1 MLIEGSWVQN
11 PKLIKDQAVSF
22 FSARFTEEN
31 HDRPTLD
38 GVMFNSITHTQREEL
53 IAPFSDRDL
62 REAVWSCSGDKCPGP
77 DGFNFNFI
85 KEFWE
90 IFKPDFRRFADE
102 FHVNGCFPKGSNASF
117 LALIPKI
124 NHPQSFDDYRPISL
138 IGCMYKIIAK
148 LLANRLRKVLPGL
161 IDERQTA
168 FIKDRHILHGTLI
181 LNEVIEEAKR
191 SKKPALVF
199 KVDFA
204 KAYDSVSW
212 SFLDYMMVRMG
223 FCPIWRKWI
232 KACNQSASI
241 SILINGSPSNEFVPT
256 RGLRQGDPLAPFL
269 FNIVAEGLTG
279 MMRTALYKG
288 LYSSYLVGKQKVP
301 VNILQY
307 ADDTVFVGEASWDNV
322 LVMKAMLR
330 GFEMASGLKINFS
343 KSSVGIF
350 GADSNW
356 VLDVAHFLKC
366 RQMEIPFQFLGIPLG
381 AKSSSCLV
389 WEPLIKKFES
399 KLSKWKQRA
408 LSMAAK
414 VTLINSVLT
423 ALPIFL
429 LSFFR
434 IPQKVAHKVR
444 SLQRNFLWGGSQDL
458 TEMERYLPSKG
469 VGGSWD

>member
-1 MLIEGSWVQN
+1 
-11 PKLIKDQAVSF
+11 
-22 FSARFTEEN
+22 
-31 HDRPTLD
+31 
-38 GVMFNSITHTQREEL
+38 
-53 IAPFSDRDL
+53 
-62 REAVWSCSGDKCPGP
+62 
-77 DGFNFNFI
+77 
-85 KEFWE
+85 
-90 IFKPDFRRFADE
+90 
-102 FHVNGCFPKGSNASF
+102 KGSNASF

-138 IGCMYKIIAK
+138 IGCMYKTIAK
-148 LLANRLRKVLPGL
+148 LLANRLCKVLPGL

-191 SKKPALVF
+191 
-199 KVDFA
+199 
-204 KAYDSVSW
+204 
-212 SFLDYMMVRMG
+212 
-223 FCPIWRKWI
+223 
-232 KACNQSASI
+232 N
-241 SILINGSPSNEFVPT
+241 
-256 RGLRQGDPLAPFL
+256 
-269 FNIVAEGLTG
+269 
-279 MMRTALYKG
+279 
-288 LYSSYLVGKQKVP
+288 
-301 VNILQY
+301 
-307 ADDTVFVGEASWDNV
+307 DTVFVGEASWDNV

-389 WEPLIKKFES
+389 WEPLIKIFES
-399 KLSKWKQRA
+399 KLSKSKQRA

-458 TEMERYLPSKG
+458 TKIAW
-469 VGGSWD
+469 VN